1 MFKICRGI
9 FRFAQDDDRFC
20 ILLSLTIEPYSALI
34 AELLNSFTINMNQL
48 PQIIILYG
56 PPNAGKGTQSEFLK
70 KTFPDRYHLDFGS
83 ELRAF
88 VTRHV
93 GDMKQA
99 EEMVNLNSKSQDVEV
114 ARRVKSDMMQ
124 SNPVKSEDLKY
135 IIESAIVD
143 CVTRGQDMIIEGPGR
158 LVAEA
163 EWLSGF
169 LNQEKVKVCIF
180 HLHVALEEVLE
191 RASKRYYVPGLTK
204 PFISFEEAKNSCAQG
219 QEPYRRAEDMDIEG
233 TKKRYWEMYAK
244 NFALITSI
252 YQLVAK
258 SDVFT
263 LDGRKPIAEVSQDIL
278 AYFDRFYEV
287 KIN

>member
-1 MFKICRGI
+1 
-9 FRFAQDDDRFC
+9 
-20 ILLSLTIEPYSALI
+20 
-34 AELLNSFTINMNQL
+34 MNQL

-70 KTFPDRYHLDFGS
+70 KIFPERYHLDFGS

-88 VTRHV
+88 VAKHV
-93 GDMKQA
+93 GDMKQL
-99 EEMVNLNSKSQDVEV
+99 EETVNPSSKSQDIEV

-124 SNPVKSEDLKY
+124 SNPAQSDDLKY

-158 LVAEA
+158 LVEEA
-163 EWLSGF
+163 QWLSGF
-169 LNQEKVKVCIF
+169 LDQEKVKVCIF
-180 HLHVALEEVLE
+180 HLHVALEEVLQ
-191 RASKRYYVPGLTK
+191 RASKRYYVPGSTK
-204 PFISFEEAKNSCAQG
+204 PFISIEKAQVNCPDG
-219 QEPYRRAEDMDIEG
+219 QEPYRRAEDMDVEG

-252 YQLVAK
+252 YQLGAR

-278 AYFDRFYEV
+278 AYFDRFYGI
-287 KIN
+287 KIK